1 MRTAPIVEPLS
12 IGREN
17 HYGPQDWVDLAVSAM
32 GEAAKGTR
40 GSPALSVDEALAL
53 VTGVQA
59 LGELFPEVVSNV
71 SRGLLPALRDVDQP
85 DGFSIAQMI
94 SASSSLCGAVAG
106 LSRGGGWLDYAHE
119 ALTGFR
125 VRRADELVTV
135 TEQAAC

>member
-1 MRTAPIVEPLS
+1 MRTTPRADLLS
-12 IGREN
+12 AGRAN
-17 HYGPQDWVDLAVSAM
+17 NYGPQDWVDLAVSAM
-32 GEAAKGTR
+32 SEAVKGTR
-40 GSPALSVDEALAL
+40 GHLVLTVDEALAL

-71 SRGLLPALRDVDQP
+71 SRGLLPALRHVDQQ

-94 SASSSLCGAVAG
+94 SASSSLSGAVAG

-125 VRRADELVTV
+125 LQRANELATV
-135 TEQAAC
+135 TEQSAC